1 MSSFLFRGKN
11 NAFNRKDGDN
21 MLMIQKP
28 GYHIATVMEPLILE
42 EADYKDEPRKWEYL
56 KELCGFTTKDKVSR
70 IVLNIESVEYWIEEF

>member
-1 MSSFLFRGKN
+1 
-11 NAFNRKDGDN
+11 
-21 MLMIQKP
+21 
-28 GYHIATVMEPLILE
+28 MEPLILE